1 MVKEKIKLYGL
12 NWTDQELLRLTE
24 DFTLDDWNV
33 IRTEEHWEIKDSMP
47 YVNMKNEF
55 LLNEVKKYIREKNFQ
70 IYNNNENN
78 KHKY

>member
-1 MVKEKIKLYGL
+1 MFTGKQSMVKKSINGL

-55 LLNEVKKYIREKNFQ
+55 LLNEVKKYIREKNF
-70 IYNNNENN
+70 
-78 KHKY
+78 